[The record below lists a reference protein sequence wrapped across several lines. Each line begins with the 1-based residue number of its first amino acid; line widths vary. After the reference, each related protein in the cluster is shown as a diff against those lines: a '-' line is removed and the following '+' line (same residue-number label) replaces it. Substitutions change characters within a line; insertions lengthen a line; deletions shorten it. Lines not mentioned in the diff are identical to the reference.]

1 MPFFRPIEGDQI
13 VADFRVNGNH
23 HVTYKNVVFPP
34 PLLSMPLR
42 SRVLD
47 PVVFTGPKLKIE
59 RARTLIAELYT
70 VLNPYIQSGPIEIN
84 ECMHSNGGKSI
95 SMHMSAPLPAV
106 VSTITGDVIHNLRS
120 ALDLLV
126 CDLVRLNREQP
137 KRNNSYPTSQHGF
150 ANQTAGI
157 SPEAAKFLV
166 RVRTASS
173 WNKVIWAMHQLDL
186 LDKHNTVL
194 AVTGATV
201 SIYAQVGMPFL
212 SWGPTPDNAI
222 PFPGTVGAPSGIRN
236 VFLSEREVEV
246 YRTSPWID
254 EQIRI
259 KVTPVF
265 APTLPIEGEPLMD
278 MLQLFGGVVER
289 IVTLAERRLF

>member
-1 MPFFRPIEGDQI
+1 MSFFLATEGDQI

-23 HVTYKNVVFPP
+23 HATYKNLVIPT
-34 PLLSMPLR
+34 PLLSIPLR
-42 SRVLD
+42 NRGLD
-47 PVVFTGPKLKIE
+47 KTVFAGPKLKIE
-59 RARTLIAELYT
+59 RARTLIMELYGI
-70 VLNPYIQSGPIEIN
+70 LNPYIQSEPIEIN
-84 ECMHSNGGKSI
+84 ERVHLDGGKSI
-95 SMHMSAPLPAV
+95 QMHMRAPLPAL
-106 VSTITGDVIHNLRS
+106 VSAIAGDVIHNLRS

-126 CDLVRLNREQP
+126 CDLVRQNGKQP
-137 KRNNSYPTSQHGF
+137 AKNNSYPTSQQGF
-150 ANQTAGI
+150 ASQTVGI
-157 SPEAAKFLV
+157 SLEASQFLL
-166 RVRTASS
+166 RVRTASR
-173 WNKVIWAMHQLDL
+173 WNEAIWAMHRLDL

-201 SIYAQVGMPFL
+201 SIYAQVGVPFL
-212 SWGPTPDNAI
+212 SWGPTREQSI

-236 VFLSEREVEV
+236 IFLGEEAVEV
-246 YRTSPWID
+246 YRTSPGVD
-254 EQIRI
+254 EQICI